1 MAKAK
6 KPKNATLKKATKTV
20 AAKSRTQ
27 TTQKKKH
34 AAGTKVKAV
43 RGKAASVSVKS
54 TKSATAKASAKKSTV
69 VKKATVSPKK
79 AATPTRTKT
88 TITTVV
94 SRSTKAKPK
103 SKVAIPSKTLPTAKP
118 ERKAVTTEE
127 LRDILL
133 QRRKGIMENFD
144 GDIDTVNE
152 TKLHKIVGDVADIAQ
167 ESSEKELTFQ
177 LAEVESRELAQ
188 IDNALE
194 RIAEGMYGM
203 CEKCGEAI
211 SQARL
216 KALPF
221 AGKCIRC
228 QEEDE
233 AMQSEM

>member
-1 MAKAK
+1 MAKTN
-6 KPKNATLKKATKTV
+6 KPRNVTLKKTTKTV

-27 TTQKKKH
+27 TAQKKKH

-43 RGKAASVSVKS
+43 RGKAASISGKS
-54 TKSATAKASAKKSTV
+54 TATAKSSVKKSPV

-79 AATPTRTKT
+79 AATPTRTRGT
-88 TITTVV
+88 VTTVV

-103 SKVAIPSKTLPTAKP
+103 PRVAIPSKTPPVTRT
-118 ERKAVTTEE
+118 ERKVFSTEE

-133 QRRKGIMENFD
+133 HRRKGIMENFD
-144 GDIDTVNE
+144 GDIDTTNE

-177 LAEVESRELAQ
+177 LAEVESRELVQ

-233 AMQSEM
+233 AMQNEM

>member
-1 MAKAK
+1 MAKTN
-6 KPKNATLKKATKTV
+6 KPQNAILKKATKTV

-34 AAGTKVKAV
+34 ATGTKVKAV
-43 RGKAASVSVKS
+43 RGKTLS
-54 TKSATAKASAKKSTV
+54 ASAKAASATTKSSKSIAKKSDT
-69 VKKATVSPKK
+69 VKKATLSPKK
-79 AATPTRTKT
+79 TAAPQRTNGT
-88 TITTVV
+88 GTVV
-94 SRSTKAKPK
+94 SRLVKT
-103 SKVAIPSKTLPTAKP
+103 KVAMPSKTSPAAKT
-118 ERKAVTTEE
+118 ERKIVSTEE

-144 GDIDTVNE
+144 DDINIANE
-152 TKLHKIVGDVADIAQ
+152 AKINKTVGDMVDIAQ
-167 ESSEKELTFQ
+167 ESNEKELTFH

-194 RIAEGMYGM
+194 RIAEGMYGV

-233 AMQSEM
+233 MQNEM